1 MCLRLQSQNPDD
13 VTLSHE
19 YVHIRQIRASIY
31 IKSSDYR
38 VAAIDLRLAKATF
51 NGLFAFDPGSRLKLN
66 QIEDLEV
73 QLLMNQGQYGEARR
87 MLHMLL
93 ANPEPNADPVKI
105 AQRHYYMAFCAE
117 RLGESITSLEHS
129 Q

>member
-1 MCLRLQSQNPDD
+1 MRLQSQDPHDIN
-13 VTLSHE
+13 LSHE
-19 YVHIRQIRASIY
+19 YVHIRQIRAAIY
-31 IKSSDYR
+31 IKSSEYR
-38 VAAIDLRLAKATF
+38 AAAIDLRLAKATF
-51 NGLFAFDPGSRLKLN
+51 NGLFSFDAESRRKLN

-87 MLHMLL
+87 MLNLIL
-93 ANPEPNADPVKI
+93 ANPEPDADPVKV
-105 AQRHYYMAFCAE
+105 AQRHYYLSFCAE